1 MPVCILPS
9 CSVAWCVTHSSFGLA
24 LQKKTTNLKKLIFSY
39 VFSMCVILTFIGC
52 FMWLLLDYSR
62 FLSLCCFFNCPGP
75 FPPHDCVLSVVFLF
89 VCAQSTSRKLSK
101 EVESFELIR
110 TSCWLAFTGTA
121 AQMSAR
127 VNFA

>member
-1 MPVCILPS
+1 MPVCNLPS

-62 FLSLCCFFNCPGP
+62 FLSQCCFFKLPCSPSSSPRLYAECDVFILFAHTARAASCPRKSSP
-75 FPPHDCVLSVVFLF
+75 LS
-89 VCAQSTSRKLSK
+89 
-101 EVESFELIR
+101 
-110 TSCWLAFTGTA
+110 
-121 AQMSAR
+121 
-127 VNFA
+127 